1 MINRRRLVAL
11 AAGFTILPA
20 ARSVAFADDW
30 PTRPVRLVVPFAPG
44 GSTDTVARLTAERLS
59 RIWGQQAVV
68 ENKPGAGTNL
78 GAAVVANAD
87 PDGYTIFM
95 GSSSLATS
103 RHLYRSLPYAISDL
117 APVTIICSFPLVLF
131 APNSSPAKSM
141 AEFIAYARANK
152 GHLTYAS
159 PGVGTTPHLTGELIK
174 QVAGIEMTHVPYRG
188 DAPALTDTIA
198 GRLDL
203 QIAGPSM
210 LEQIKGGKVRGLAVS
225 TAQRSPL
232 APELPGMAE
241 SGIPGI
247 DVKAWFSFFVPAKT
261 PQPIVEKIN
270 RDTNTALADP
280 EIKGKLEAIGMVT
293 GGSTP
298 AELAALLRADSEKW
312 GAVIKQ
318 AKISLD

>member
-1 MINRRRLVAL
+1 MIDRRRLVAL
-11 AAGFTILPA
+11 AATFALAPV
-20 ARSVAFADDW
+20 ARNASADDW
-30 PTRPVRLVVPFAPG
+30 PTRPVRVVVPFAPG
-44 GSTDTVARLTAERLS
+44 GSTDTVARLTTERLS

-95 GSSSLATS
+95 ASPSLAIS

-117 APVTIICSFPLVLF
+117 APVTMICSFPLVIF

-141 AEFIAYARANK
+141 AEFIAYARANR
-152 GHLTYAS
+152 GRVTYAS

-174 QVAGIEMTHVPYRG
+174 QITGIEMTHVPYRG
-188 DAPALTDTIA
+188 DAPALTDTMA
-198 GRLDL
+198 GRVDL
-203 QIAGPSM
+203 QIAGPAT
-210 LEQIKGGKVRGLAVS
+210 LEQIKSGKVRGLAVT

-232 APELPGMAE
+232 APEQPGMAE
-241 SGIPGI
+241 SGISGI
-247 DVKAWFSFFVPAKT
+247 DVKTWFSFFVPAKT

-270 RDTNTALADP
+270 RDANTALADP
-280 EIKGKLEAIGMVT
+280 EIKRKLEAIGMVA

-298 AELAALLRADSEKW
+298 AELAAQFQAESDKW

-318 AKISLD
+318 ANISLD